1 MAFEK
6 GNKYGNRFSSSN
18 QPKKRGGKTNV
29 FAQLRKEVEKDL
41 GCKISEIDINNICAM
56 ALFGNAEMHQA
67 YLTGED
73 GKTPNQATPMVLMNL
88 IRAIQIQTKTGRTDA
103 IEKIIERLYGK
114 VTQPIEGEINA
125 QVTNTVDLSVLTTD
139 ELIQYNALLE
149 KIKAGSNGKG

>member
-1 MAFEK
+1 MPFEK
-6 GNKYGNRFSSSN
+6 GHKYGNRFSSTN

-29 FAQLRKEVEKDL
+29 FVQLRKEVEKDL

-67 YLTGED
+67 YLTGQD
-73 GKTPNQATPMVLMNL
+73 GKANQATPMVLMNL
-88 IRAIQIQTKTGRTDA
+88 IRAIQIQTKNGRTDTV
-103 IEKIIERLYGK
+103 EKIIERLFGK
-114 VTQPIEGEINA
+114 VAQPIEADVNA

-149 KIKAGSNGKG
+149 KIKTGKNGKE